1 MCKGGLVQCRKWM
14 QENSALMGTSES
26 CKKSRGGCQRHRNG
40 TLEAHHQDDDDIG
53 THDTAKTHYTKIL
66 SLN

>member
-1 MCKGGLVQCRKWM
+1 M
-14 QENSALMGTSES
+14 QKMDARELSPDGRLG
-26 CKKSRGGCQRHRNG
+26 KLQKSRGGCQRHRNG